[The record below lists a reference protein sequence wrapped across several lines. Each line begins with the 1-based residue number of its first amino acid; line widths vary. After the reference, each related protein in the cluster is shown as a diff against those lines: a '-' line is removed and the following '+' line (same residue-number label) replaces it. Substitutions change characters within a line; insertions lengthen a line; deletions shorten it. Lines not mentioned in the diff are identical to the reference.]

1 MIEGGPGQ
9 DEFYLTLPSD
19 SSKAYFDKQD
29 ASHFFT
35 KLHGGVRLYPG
46 EWMVGLVEITYPA
59 TYDNI
64 PVSEFTAEYHVP
76 DKPDAV
82 HRSRCAVRA
91 KHYIAPQDLINDWLK
106 SFISH
111 PNHSYYRG
119 KRKIRLAYDKIS
131 ERATFSFDGSHH
143 VLKLS
148 HPLTHALGFREE
160 DGVPYEKADGSGG
173 IRIPKEIQ
181 RSEATVDV
189 RAHHPVNVDR
199 LIPVIYV
206 YCDLI
211 ERQQVGDSYV
221 QLLRTLPTRSG
232 VRGDLI
238 TETFDNIHYSGVERG
253 SLEMV
258 EIHLV
263 DHLGI
268 NIPFRRDIVT
278 VKLHFK
284 RKGTAG

>member
-9 DEFYLTLPSD
+9 DEFYLTLPSN
-19 SSKAYFDKQD
+19 SSKTYFDKQD
-29 ASHFFT
+29 ASHYFT
-35 KLHGGVRLYPG
+35 KLHGNVRLDPS
-46 EWMVGLVEITYPA
+46 EWVVGLAEISYPA

-64 PVSEFTAEYHVP
+64 PVCEFTAELHVP
-76 DKPDAV
+76 DKPDAG

-91 KHYIAPQDLINDWLK
+91 KHYISPQDLINDWLRG
-106 SFISH
+106 FISH
-111 PNHSYYRG
+111 PNYLYYRG

-131 ERATFSFDGSHH
+131 ERVTFSFDESDH

-148 HPLTHALGFREE
+148 HPLAHVLGFREE

-173 IRIPKEIQ
+173 IRIPKEIH
-181 RSEATVDV
+181 RSEPTVNV

-199 LIPVIYV
+199 LILVIYV

-232 VRGDLI
+232 V
-238 TETFDNIHYSGVERG
+238 
-253 SLEMV
+253 
-258 EIHLV
+258 
-263 DHLGI
+263 
-268 NIPFRRDIVT
+268 
-278 VKLHFK
+278 
-284 RKGTAG
+284 